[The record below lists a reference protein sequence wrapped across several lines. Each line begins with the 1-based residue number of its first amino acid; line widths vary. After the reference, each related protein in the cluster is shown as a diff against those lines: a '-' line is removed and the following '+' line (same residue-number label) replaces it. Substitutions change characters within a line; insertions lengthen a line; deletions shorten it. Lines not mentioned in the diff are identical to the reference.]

1 MSRRVDICRK
11 NGREKGMEAQRP
23 GRRHIITE
31 VGKDDMS
38 VFVMNQENYKKTQLL
53 LFSFPLTNF
62 LEKS

>member
-1 MSRRVDICRK
+1 
-11 NGREKGMEAQRP
+11 MEAQRP